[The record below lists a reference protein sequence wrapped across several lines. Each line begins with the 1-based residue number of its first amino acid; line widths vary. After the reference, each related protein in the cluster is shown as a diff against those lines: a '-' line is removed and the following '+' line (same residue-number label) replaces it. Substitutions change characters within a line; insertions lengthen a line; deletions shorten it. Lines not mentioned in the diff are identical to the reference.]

1 MHLINEAELNQAIE
15 ATYNNPEFEALAASY
30 DGQDEP
36 FYQGLRLAFAYQQ
49 VKLDK
54 LAFENPKE

>member
-1 MHLINEAELNQAIE
+1 MHLVNEAEVNQAIE
-15 ATYNNPEFEALAASY
+15 DTYNNPEFEALADFY
-30 DGQDEP
+30 NGQDEP

-54 LAFENPKE
+54 LAGETPKD